1 MLRGHLQQIHPRAGS
16 AVRVHRW
23 RGLTVTEMV
32 RAPKGS
38 PPFPTRR
45 VREKPAESAIQDGGG
60 RDLLLLRQYRLA
72 VAGACR
78 YLRSRYQPSMVRMCW
93 PGSESAPRSQDS
105 RSTSSSGMGGVGRRG
120 SARPSVSLDAPG
132 ARILAPASRRILAPG
147 R

>member
-1 MLRGHLQQIHPRAGS
+1 
-16 AVRVHRW
+16 
-23 RGLTVTEMV
+23 MV
-32 RAPKGS
+32 RAVKGS
-38 PPFPTRR
+38 PPSPTRH

-93 PGSESAPRSQDS
+93 PGSESAPVITRLAVNVIVGHGRCRSPRQ
-105 RSTSSSGMGGVGRRG
+105 RETMREPGRPGG
-120 SARPSVSLDAPG
+120 ANPRPSVAPY
-132 ARILAPASRRILAPG
+132 SRAG